1 MYWGHTWGEMKKHI
15 SDEKINLKSLPCCW
29 ELFIFFRKQFRSW
42 KSSLTEKTSMR
53 FFLAKGGG
61 EWNMFI
67 KNDKDSKRSLPE
79 NNYLIFIY
87 LYDLGLPFLHESTL
101 DISDQHSKHTVR
113 ELVMDL
119 VLLAER
125 SRKISILSTG
135 HL

>member
-1 MYWGHTWGEMKKHI
+1 
-15 SDEKINLKSLPCCW
+15 
-29 ELFIFFRKQFRSW
+29 
-42 KSSLTEKTSMR
+42 
-53 FFLAKGGG
+53 
-61 EWNMFI
+61 MFI

-79 NNYLIFIY
+79 NTYLMFIQY
-87 LYDLGLPFLHESTL
+87 LCDLGLPFLHESTL